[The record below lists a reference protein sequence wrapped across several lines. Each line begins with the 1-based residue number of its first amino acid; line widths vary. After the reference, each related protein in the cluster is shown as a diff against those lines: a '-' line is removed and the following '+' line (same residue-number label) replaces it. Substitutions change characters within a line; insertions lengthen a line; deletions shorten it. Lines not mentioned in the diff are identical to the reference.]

1 MQAARRKIEE
11 IGYFRNGQL
20 GVDFLLDI
28 AAYFG
33 KKRRVAFLFVSVS
46 DAEKQKTA
54 SEFWNSKMSRR
65 TMTGRKGREQSHVVI

>member
-46 DAEKQKTA
+46 DAEK
-54 SEFWNSKMSRR
+54 
-65 TMTGRKGREQSHVVI
+65 